1 MWELQDASTVTVDAS
16 SDDHLN
22 AIAWTPSRM
31 GPGMSATLTD
41 CAIHQ
46 LVSRL
51 GFNVD
56 VQEEASV
63 VLHYIWK
70 DDPAKSSTLS
80 GCMSALEDEELYRV
94 LKVAYAHGMYD
105 VIRNWKTSAYSSTSY
120 FTTYSESAQKY
131 HCHCHYAKT
140 QQ

>member
-1 MWELQDASTVTVDAS
+1 MST
-16 SDDHLN
+16 
-22 AIAWTPSRM
+22 
-31 GPGMSATLTD
+31 TLTD

-46 LVSRL
+46 LVSR
-51 GFNVD
+51 FNVD

-80 GCMSALEDEELYRV
+80 RCISALEDEELYRV
-94 LKVAYAHGMYD
+94 LKVAHAHGMYD
-105 VIRNWKTSAYSSTSY
+105 VVRNWKTGAYSATLFFSTPLPRIGAL
-120 FTTYSESAQKY
+120 FAQKY
-131 HCHCHYAKT
+131 HCHRHYAKT

>member
-1 MWELQDASTVTVDAS
+1 
-16 SDDHLN
+16 
-22 AIAWTPSRM
+22 
-31 GPGMSATLTD
+31 MSATLTD
-41 CAIHQ
+41 YAIHQ
-46 LVSRL
+46 LVSR
-51 GFNVD
+51 FNVE

-80 GCMSALEDEELYRV
+80 RCITALEDEELYRV
-94 LKVAYAHGMYD
+94 LKVAHAHGMYD
-105 VIRNWKTSAYSSTSY
+105 IVRKWERSACSSNPYS
-120 FTTYSESAQKY
+120 TTHLPRIALFEQKY